1 MTRRIDFEDGPV
13 KQRSSTR
20 MWITDALVAFA
31 ATAIVQVNLLF
42 PGPETRPSSLGDSLF
57 DLLLTL
63 PLVFRSR
70 APFAVMTVILG
81 AAIAPPLLGG
91 LGSNGL
97 SWIPLA
103 VAVYSVGS
111 LASGKLRIVGLA
123 IQPIGALATEVVL
136 SDSPSPINFILQT
149 ALLVT
154 AWFAGDQV
162 RARRR
167 YIANL
172 EERTERLASQSEEDT
187 RRIVAE
193 ERSRIARELHDVI
206 THSVTAIAVQAG
218 AARMSF
224 DSDKGRALESLGTIE
239 AGSRQALVEMRRL
252 LGLLRTDD
260 DRSLALAP
268 QPTLSRLDALVEQL
282 GRAGVDVELQVHG
295 QPAHLSPGLD
305 LSAYRV
311 IEEALSGASKSAS
324 KALVR
329 VVYKP
334 TDIELEVSYP
344 NSESKSPSFA
354 GIRERVALFGGDFEA
369 RAHPEGEFFVRA
381 RMPVAA

>member
-1 MTRRIDFEDGPV
+1 MAKRIDFEDGPLNP
-13 KQRSSTR
+13 RSSTR
-20 MWITDALVAFA
+20 TWITDGLVAFA
-31 ATAIVQVNLLF
+31 ATAIVQVNLFF
-42 PGPETRPSSLGDSLF
+42 PGPEARRSSLGDALF

-63 PLVFRSR
+63 PLFFRSR

-103 VAVYSVGS
+103 VSVYSVGS
-111 LASGKLRIVGLA
+111 LANGKLQIAGLA
-123 IQPIGALATEVVL
+123 IQPIGALATEIVL
-136 SDSPSPINFILQT
+136 SDSPSLINFVLQT
-149 ALLVT
+149 ALLVA

-167 YIANL
+167 YIVNL
-172 EERTERLASQSEEDT
+172 EERAERLASHSDEDT
-187 RRIVAE
+187 RRIVAD

-218 AARMSF
+218 AARMNF
-224 DSDKGRALESLGTIE
+224 DTDKGSALQSLGSIE

-268 QPTLSRLDALVEQL
+268 QPTLSRLDALVEQI

-295 QPAHLSPGLD
+295 QPARLSPGLD

-311 IEEALSGASKSAS
+311 IEEALSGASKAAT
-324 KALVR
+324 KARVR
-329 VVYKP
+329 VFYKP

-344 NSESKSPSFA
+344 TSESESPSFA

-369 RAHPEGEFFVRA
+369 RAHPEGEFVVRA